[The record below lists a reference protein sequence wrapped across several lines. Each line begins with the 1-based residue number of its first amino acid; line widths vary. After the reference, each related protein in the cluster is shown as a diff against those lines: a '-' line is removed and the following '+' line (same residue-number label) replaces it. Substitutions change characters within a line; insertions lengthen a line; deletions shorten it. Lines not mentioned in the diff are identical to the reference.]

1 MLSPLTPVPLYQ
13 KMFKSSLEVAFL
25 APTGAQG
32 ERISSVRLS
41 VCPSVRPSVSLC
53 VRHIIQER
61 KRELNDF
68 RPQPSINPIIS
79 ASLGPKNDPLDP
91 SSQNN

>member
-32 ERISSVRLS
+32 ERISSVRL
-41 VCPSVRPSVSLC
+41 SVSLC